1 MNREELEKK
10 AKDAMA
16 ATGDT
21 LGFGYA
27 GVVTML
33 VILYSLNFLN
43 ALTLC
48 SKKERVA

>member
-1 MNREELEKK
+1 MKDLKIELTKNPK
-10 AKDAMA
+10 TKPGK
-16 ATGDT
+16 GDK

-33 VILYSLNFLN
+33 VILYSLNFIN

-48 SKKERVA
+48 SKSQRI